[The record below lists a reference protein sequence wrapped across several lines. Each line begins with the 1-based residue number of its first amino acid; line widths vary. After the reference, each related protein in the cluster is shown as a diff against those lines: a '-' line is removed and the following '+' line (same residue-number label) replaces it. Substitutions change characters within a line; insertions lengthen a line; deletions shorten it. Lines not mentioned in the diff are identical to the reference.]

1 MSVFFA
7 HVAQHHVQAIGGM
20 LINILDRLFLCK
32 LISIYEYFFFFGW
45 YCKEYYL
52 DGLLI
57 QEMNIQK
64 NVWNNFVIHF
74 RFIVV
79 IQFSIVQKLVQR

>member
-32 LISIYEYFFFFGW
+32 LISIYEYFFFLVGIV
-45 YCKEYYL
+45 K
-52 DGLLI
+52 
-57 QEMNIQK
+57 NI
-64 NVWNNFVIHF
+64 I
-74 RFIVV
+74 
-79 IQFSIVQKLVQR
+79 